1 MSNLE
6 IREFKQSI
14 VNFINSSPV
23 MDEVKRLVLSEILH
37 EQDEKTTA
45 VLTNEIRERDK
56 KEAESNE

>member
-1 MSNLE
+1 MNNLE

-14 VNFINSSPV
+14 VNFINNSPV

-37 EQDEKTTA
+37 EQNEKTTV

>member
-1 MSNLE
+1 MNNLE

-37 EQDEKTTA
+37 EQNEKTTV